1 MDNFSNPA
9 NLKLISAFCEKL
21 KNNIDAP
28 EFETTRNSLIKMIFD
43 SIVASPLLWDKNTS
57 ATSSYIGTVFFQKI
71 QDGERALNLKPV
83 KSIHDSVLDEVF
95 AYLFRYCIE
104 YYLSEHG
111 PVEFDISEVRDFA
124 IENQSKFS
132 KPASNMITYTFN
144 ALPIGVLKQIINSSD
159 FKKLSEFTEILKNSK
174 SSVDIISADSQD
186 QANKIR
192 HELNEKMKAVEQLI
206 NEKDNEW
213 KTYLDDKKLDVD
225 KLEKSLASYKNAFNF
240 VGLYDGFKELS
251 DEKTKEKIKAL
262 ILVSLLAF
270 VALLPLGY
278 EAYHLSSNKT
288 SYVSLTDYL
297 SLIPMFSI
305 TVILI
310 YYFKIALQNYNSIKA
325 QLAQIE
331 LRKTLCRF
339 IQDYGDY
346 SVKMKKQDPESLSK
360 FENIIFSSII
370 TNGDNIPAT
379 FDGLEQI
386 AKIIG
391 NLKNSK

>member
-1 MDNFSNPA
+1 MNRFSNPE
-9 NLKLISAFCEKL
+9 NLKLINAFCKKL
-21 KNNIDAP
+21 DNNVGKT
-28 EFETTRNSLIKMIFD
+28 EFETTRNSHVKNVFS
-43 SIVASPLLWDKNTS
+43 SIIVSPQIWDENTS
-57 ATSSYIGTVFFQKI
+57 VTSGVIGDYFFKQI
-71 QDGERALNLKPV
+71 EYGESEFTLSPV
-83 KSIHDSVLDEVF
+83 NVINDDILDEIFVI
-95 AYLFRYCIE
+95 LFRYCLEFHI
-104 YYLSEHG
+104 SNQNSSG
-111 PVEFDISEVRDFA
+111 FDISEIRNFA

-132 KPASNMITYTFN
+132 HSKDISYTLN
-144 ALPIGVLKQIINSSD
+144 ILPIEILKNIIGSSD
-159 FKKLSEFTEILKNSK
+159 FKSLSEFTKILKTSK
-174 SSVDIISADSQD
+174 SSVDLAVADAQD
-186 QANKIR
+186 HASKIGY
-192 HELNEKMKAVEQLI
+192 ELNEKMKSVEQLI
-206 NEKDNEW
+206 NEKDSEW
-213 KTYLDDKKLDVD
+213 KAYLDEKKLDVD
-225 KLEKSLASYKNAFNF
+225 NLEKSLSSYKNAFNF

-251 DEKTKEKIKAL
+251 DDKIKEKTRSL

-270 VALLPLGY
+270 VALFPLGY

-360 FENIIFSSII
+360 FENIIFSSIT

>member
-1 MDNFSNPA
+1 MNSFSNNE
-9 NLKLISAFCEKL
+9 NLKLISAFCKKL
-21 KNNIDAP
+21 DNNVGKT
-28 EFETTRNSLIKMIFD
+28 EFEATRNSHVKKVLSSMI
-43 SIVASPLLWDKNTS
+43 ASPQMWDENTS
-57 ATSSYIGTVFFQKI
+57 VTSGTIGDYFFKQIKY
-71 QDGERALNLKPV
+71 GESEFTLSPV
-83 KSIHDSVLDEVF
+83 NVINDDVLDEVF
-95 AYLFRYCIE
+95 VILFRYCLEFYI
-104 YYLSEHG
+104 SD
-111 PVEFDISEVRDFA
+111 PNSSKFDISEVRKFA
-124 IENQSKFS
+124 IENQADFMHSKD
-132 KPASNMITYTFN
+132 ITYALN
-144 ALPIGVLKQIINSSD
+144 VLPIEILKDIIGSGD
-159 FKKLSEFTEILKNSK
+159 FKSLSEFTKILKTSK
-174 SSVDIISADSQD
+174 SSVDLAVADSQD
-186 QANKIR
+186 HAKKIG

-213 KTYLDDKKLDVD
+213 KTYLDEKKLDVD

-251 DEKTKEKIKAL
+251 DEKTKEKIKAR

-270 VALLPLGY
+270 VALFPLGY

-391 NLKNSK
+391 NFKSSK

>member
-1 MDNFSNPA
+1 MNSFSNPE
-9 NLKLISAFCEKL
+9 NLKSISAFCKKL
-21 KNNIDAP
+21 DNNVGKT
-28 EFETTRNSLIKMIFD
+28 EFETTRNSHVKNVFS
-43 SIVASPLLWDKNTS
+43 SIVASPRMWDENTS
-57 ATSSYIGTVFFQKI
+57 VTSGVIGDYFFKQI
-71 QDGERALNLKPV
+71 EYGESEFTLNPTDV
-83 KSIHDSVLDEVF
+83 INDDILDEIFVI
-95 AYLFRYCIE
+95 LFRYC
-104 YYLSEHG
+104 L
-111 PVEFDISEVRDFA
+111 EFYISDPNSSGFNISEIRNFA
-124 IENQSKFS
+124 IENQSKFLHS
-132 KPASNMITYTFN
+132 KDIRYALNV
-144 ALPIGVLKQIINSSD
+144 LPIEILKNIIGSGD
-159 FKKLSEFTEILKNSK
+159 FKSLSEFTKILKTSK
-174 SSVDIISADSQD
+174 SSVDLAVADSKD
-186 QANKIR
+186 HVGKIAY
-192 HELNEKMKAVEQLI
+192 EFDEKIKSVEQLI

-213 KTYLDDKKLDVD
+213 KSYLDEKKLDVD

-251 DEKTKEKIKAL
+251 DEKTKEKTKAL

-270 VALLPLGY
+270 VALFPLGY
-278 EAYHLSSNKT
+278 ESYHLSSNKT

-391 NLKNSK
+391 NLKSSK